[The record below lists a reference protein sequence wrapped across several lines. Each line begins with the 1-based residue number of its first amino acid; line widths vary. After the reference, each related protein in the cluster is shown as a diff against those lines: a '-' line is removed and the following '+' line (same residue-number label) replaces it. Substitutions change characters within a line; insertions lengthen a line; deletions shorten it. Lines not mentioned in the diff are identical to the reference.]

1 MQWPEPVERFAQA
14 LVAARIE
21 SHIEEIAGGPVA
33 DVLGADVAQVVDT
46 HVFDAGGRTV
56 VALVPGGGR
65 IDPDLLAA
73 AVGMPTEPG
82 RAAPALPP
90 REGSL
95 VLADRTLL
103 AHETVWIAAGSPRHF
118 AALSPSDLIRVARAR
133 TVELVRGGG

>member
-1 MQWPEPVERFAQA
+1 MHWPEPVERFAEA

-21 SHIEEIAGGPVA
+21 SHIEELSAGPVA
-33 DVLGADVAQVVDT
+33 EALGAEPAQIVDT

-65 IDPDLLAA
+65 IDPDRLVAE
-73 AVGMPTEPG
+73 VGMRAEPG

-103 AHETVWIAAGSPRHF
+103 AHERVWIAAGSPRHF
-118 AALSPSDLIRVARAR
+118 AALSPSDLIRVARAK
-133 TVELVRGGG
+133 TVELVRGG